1 MINNKEEIINA
12 LKEQN
17 ILNSEWKNTLVIGD
31 VHFGIKSNSIPWLD
45 SQLKFFHEQIFP
57 IIENTELYNI
67 SDIVFL
73 GDLFDIRYS
82 TNNYISIEVK
92 KLFREMIDLI
102 RYKKVSI
109 VCIAGNHDYYS
120 PIEELK
126 EYNVYDSVFGQEFM
140 NAYEGRFNYVTDKG
154 IAILKYDENNICIGN
169 AILLPWYETENR
181 EKFKKHI
188 NDISFFN
195 KTNKENPVRAIYCHT
210 DLEPE
215 FADDPEIASALK
227 ELDIPIY
234 SGHIHYMYTNKE
246 KKFYNLG
253 ACCAFT
259 FNDANQSRYVYII
272 NEKENKCVRIENVT
286 TPKFII
292 LRDEEIFDENP
303 KYYNNNYV
311 EFIISECNKN
321 QLRYKEQITKL
332 KLQYPSSN
340 IRVKIV
346 TDSTLFCT
354 NNGININTN
363 IEQYIENNIPD
374 NLKDN
379 LNIIKEE
386 LSQNNK

>member
-1 MINNKEEIINA
+1 MTNDKEEILNA

-31 VHFGIKSNSIPWLD
+31 VHFGIKSNSIPWLE
-45 SQLKFFHEQIFP
+45 SQLKFFREQIFP
-57 IIENTELYNI
+57 IIENAELYNI
-67 SDIVFL
+67 SDVVFL

-82 TNNYISIEVK
+82 TNNYISIEIK
-92 KLFREMIDLI
+92 KLFREMIGLI
-102 RYKKVSI
+102 ENTDVKI
-109 VCIAGNHDYYS
+109 FCLAGNHDYYS

-126 EYNVYDSVFGQEFM
+126 EYNTYESVFGEEFL
-140 NAYEGRFNYVTDKG
+140 YKYGEDFEYVTDKG
-154 IAILKYDENNICIGN
+154 SLVLKYNDNIGIGN
-169 AILLPWYETENR
+169 IILLPWYETENR
-181 EKFKKHI
+181 ENFKKHI
-188 NDISFFN
+188 KDISFFN
-195 KTNKENPVRAIYCHT
+195 KTHKENPVRAIYCHT
-210 DLEPE
+210 DLESE
-215 FADDPEIASALK
+215 FADEPEIASALK

-246 KKFYNLG
+246 KKFYNVG
-253 ACCAFT
+253 ACCSFT

-340 IRVKIV
+340 IKVKIV

-354 NNGININTN
+354 NNGISINTN